1 MRAGLRAD
9 VRERGRDV
17 NLNDGEKARRELD
30 RAVTSGS
37 AEAVARAA
45 MSNVWPLFSAH
56 FAALTEAIESLPAPV
71 LERYPVL
78 RALHRMTPVLARTT
92 RPFKPLVYPD
102 DARSMS
108 PDELD
113 ILTLVQMIAFR
124 FSGDVAAALI
134 YARRLEDRILQVRV
148 ESRERTDGPLWYYH
162 QQIGSTLLAAGDSG
176 RALLEFAT
184 ARQLGR
190 LSTQPDAERMALGR
204 TALAH
209 AVRGSLDGAESA
221 LADLAHQPPATPAHA
236 ASTRATECT
245 AAAIL
250 AVERLADEA
259 DGLLAALEPYDSI
272 ELTWPFALLARARA
286 LLAAQRPDDALEAI
300 RLASD
305 AHPTQHGSFASD
317 VVTSTSIEAL
327 SATGELRIARRLA
340 DAHGANGILTS
351 LAVIRLCLHEVDHD
365 EAAHRL
371 RLVTGDLALGPGQ
384 RTEAF
389 LLSAWLELART
400 GDLAHD
406 TSLHLSRIAVKGSAA
421 RLLATMPRQLI
432 AHAARDLPSSQTAA
446 FAAAT
451 AGLPHVEVQV
461 RPALT
466 RGELRVLG
474 ALAEHRTTAEIAMT
488 FHVSPNTVKSQLKS
502 LYRKLGCSTR
512 DEAIKTGVRLN
523 LLAPDRIGAVGG
535 SVGRWTAD
543 ARTR

>member
-1 MRAGLRAD
+1 M
-9 VRERGRDV
+9 
-17 NLNDGEKARRELD
+17 NLNDDDKARRELD
-30 RAVTSGS
+30 RAVASGS
-37 AEAVARAA
+37 AEHLARVAMA
-45 MSNVWPLFSAH
+45 NVWPLFSAH
-56 FAALTEAIESLPAPV
+56 FTALTDAIESLPAAV

-176 RALLEFAT
+176 HALLEFAT

-190 LSTQPDAERMALGR
+190 LSSQPDAERMALGR

-209 AVRGSLDGAESA
+209 AVRGSLDDAEAA
-221 LADLAHQPPATPAHA
+221 LVELAHQPPATAAHA
-236 ASTRATECT
+236 SSTDATQR
-245 AAAIL
+245 AAAAL
-250 AVERLADEA
+250 LGVERLSADSEH
-259 DGLLAALEPYDSI
+259 LLAELEPYDSI

-286 LLAAQRPDDALEAI
+286 LLAAQRPDDALETI

-317 VVTSTSIEAL
+317 VITATSLEAL
-327 SATGELRIARRLA
+327 AATGELRVARRLA
-340 DAHGANGILTS
+340 DANGATGSLTS
-351 LAVIRLCLHEVDHD
+351 LAIVRLCLHEIDHD
-365 EAAHRL
+365 EAGRRIRL
-371 RLVTGDLALGPGQ
+371 ALGDLTLGPGQ

-400 GDLAHD
+400 GTIGHD
-406 TSLHLSRIAVKGSAA
+406 TARHLSRVAVKGSSA

-432 AHAARDLPSSQTAA
+432 AHAARDLPSGETAA

-451 AGLPHVEVQV
+451 AGLPHTDVQM

-466 RGELRVLG
+466 RGELRVLR

-512 DEAIKTGVRLN
+512 DEAIKTGARLN
-523 LLAPDRIGAVGG
+523 LL
-535 SVGRWTAD
+535 SVERSGLSSEAAGRWTAD
-543 ARTR
+543 ARAR